1 MKNYKSGDTITAKE
15 YQDLIAELDA
25 RWENKGKIEPGKTV
39 YFDKNIQ
46 ISRKEF
52 KKQYPDNPIV
62 YDLSKANYYV
72 ADYKPHVWISFH
84 NSPSVKLDDAGWRG
98 ESRITQLNKIV
109 DFINSNAIRINSKAI
124 KFKSENEEIPQ
135 ETIQKIQQMLQSP
148 DKETLDL
155 GIKIL
160 FQYNHVKCLDTFY
173 VLLARANS
181 MTWWRRTKSRVTEQ
195 KIKFIK
201 EQFSNHRF

>member
-1 MKNYKSGDTITAKE
+1 MKNYKLGDTITKKE

-72 ADYKPHVWISFH
+72 ADHKPHVWISFH
-84 NSPSVKLDDAGWRG
+84 NSPSVKLDDAGWRA